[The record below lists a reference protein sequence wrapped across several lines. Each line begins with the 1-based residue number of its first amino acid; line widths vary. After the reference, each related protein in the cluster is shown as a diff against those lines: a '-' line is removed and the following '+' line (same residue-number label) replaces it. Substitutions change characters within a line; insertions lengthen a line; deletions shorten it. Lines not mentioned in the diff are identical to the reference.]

1 MADAYPIVPLSFID
15 GLHDLNIALEVYNQL
30 VQSWVQR
37 ALDGDLQG
45 DPQTFL
51 AGLDFMFKPILE
63 GYQGIHDQCAMARD
77 MGMVGIV
84 SLDPSCAP
92 QAGHD

>member
-15 GLHDLNIALEVYNQL
+15 GLHDLNTALEVYNHL

-51 AGLDFMFKPILE
+51 AGLDFMFKLILE

-77 MGMVGIV
+77 MGMVGIA
-84 SLDPSCAP
+84 SLDPDSAP
-92 QAGHD
+92 QASAD

>member
-15 GLHDLNIALEVYNQL
+15 GLHDLNTALEVYNQL

-51 AGLDFMFKPILE
+51 AGLDFMFKPILQ
-63 GYQGIHDQCAMARD
+63 GYQGIHDQCAMCRD
-77 MGMVGIV
+77 MGMVGIAT
-84 SLDPSCAP
+84 LDPGVAP
-92 QAGHD
+92 GADRD